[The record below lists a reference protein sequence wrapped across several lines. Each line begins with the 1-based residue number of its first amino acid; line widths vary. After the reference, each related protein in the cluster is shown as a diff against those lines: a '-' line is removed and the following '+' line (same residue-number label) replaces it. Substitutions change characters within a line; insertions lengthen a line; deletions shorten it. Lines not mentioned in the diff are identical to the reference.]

1 MKKLLTAMALMT
13 LFLAAPLKAQA
24 QNPVGFGML
33 YYEGTVVGTVVPPAS
48 SPMEGRENFYA
59 VPGQLAVIATAPGDK
74 DYRGGKWA
82 FHSVVFTGDADPIE
96 LTSETDVLQAAMD
109 GDIMITRVPSMDFK
123 CPVQP

>member
-1 MKKLLTAMALMT
+1 MKKLLTAMAFMT
-13 LFLAAPLKAQA
+13 LLLAPPLEAQA

-59 VPGQLAVIATAPGDK
+59 VEGQFAVIGTAPGDK
-74 DYRGGKWA
+74 DYRGGKWK
-82 FHSVVFTGDADPIE
+82 FHSVEFTVEPYL
-96 LTSETDVLQAAMD
+96 LTSEAAVLVAVMA
-109 GDIMITRVPSMDFK
+109 GDITIMPIPSMDFK

>member
-1 MKKLLTAMALMT
+1 MKKLLTVMAFMT
-13 LFLAAPLKAQA
+13 LFLAAPLEAQA
-24 QNPVGFGML
+24 QSPVGFGML

-59 VPGQLAVIATAPGDK
+59 VPGQMAVIATAPGDR

-82 FHSVVFTGDADPIE
+82 FHSVVFTDDPIL